1 MKIYREKLLD
11 YYKHPRCW
19 GKIGKRDEEGVME
32 TKKSNV
38 SCGDKVEMGLRVR
51 DGVIEEAKFE
61 GEGCAVSLGTT
72 SMLMEKIEG
81 KKMVEVLS
89 WDGDEVM
96 KGLSGEMGEGR
107 KKCQMLGWETLMELL
122 DKEVSKMEIEK

>member
-19 GKIGKRDEEGVME
+19 GEIEEKGDGGVVMGTE
-32 TKKSNV
+32 KSNV
-38 SCGDKVEMGLRVR
+38 SCGDKIKIKLRVKEGIVEKAR
-51 DGVIEEAKFE
+51 FE

-81 KKMVEVLS
+81 KKVEEVLKWNS
-89 WDGDEVM
+89 EETM
-96 KGLSGEMGEGR
+96 KNLSGEIGGGR
-107 KKCQMLGWETLMELL
+107 RKCQMLGWETLMELL
-122 DKEVSKMEIEK
+122 DKKVK

>member
-1 MKIYREKLLD
+1 MKIYRKKLLD
-11 YYKHPRCW
+11 YYKYPRCW
-19 GKIGKRDEEGVME
+19 GKIENGGGIVME

-51 DGVIEEAKFE
+51 DGVVVKAKFE

-72 SMLMEKIEG
+72 SMLMEKVEG
-81 KKMVEVLS
+81 KKVIEILG

-96 KGLSGEMGEGR
+96 KGLSGKMGEGR
-107 KKCQMLGWETLMELL
+107 KKCQMLGWETLMKLL
-122 DKEVSKMEIEK
+122 SKMKMEK

>member
-19 GKIGKRDEEGVME
+19 GKMEKKGEGVVME
-32 TKKSNV
+32 TEKSNV
-38 SCGDKVEMGLRVR
+38 SCGDRVEMGLRVK
-51 DGVIEEAKFE
+51 DGVIEEARFG

-72 SMLMEKIEG
+72 SMLMERIEG
-81 KKMVEVLS
+81 KRVVEILE
-89 WDGDEVM
+89 WDGGEVM
-96 KGLSGEMGEGR
+96 RDLSGKMGEGR

-122 DKEVSKMEIEK
+122 SKMKRKK